1 MNNFSLYLVDLQVP
15 FERTC
20 LDHHNKEDKRKW
32 QLLLWMLA
40 IDDDLLADIKKMK
53 THFVA
58 PVITL
63 LYLVE
68 VSSREYCF
76 TSFISNKDASLRIF
90 SYLYNDV
97 FSKVS

>member
-1 MNNFSLYLVDLQVP
+1 MHNLSLYLADLQTP
-15 FERTC
+15 FERSYF
-20 LDHHNKEDKRKW
+20 DHKKEDTRKW

-53 THFVA
+53 SHFVA

-68 VSSREYCF
+68 VSSIEYCL
-76 TSFISNKDASLRIF
+76 IV
-90 SYLYNDV
+90 YLI
-97 FSKVS
+97 